1 MYIYVYINFSSNIS
15 EIQDDEVEETVYR
28 DRKRQLPLELTLELT
43 EETFHATVT
52 ASDSI
57 VLFYAG
63 CEYYEPLEV
72 TAVLHIRTFKVGRF
86 YFCLLLLHIVK

>member
-1 MYIYVYINFSSNIS
+1 M
-15 EIQDDEVEETVYR
+15 EETVYR
-28 DRKRQLPLELTLELT
+28 DRKKQLPLELTVELT
-43 EETFHATVT
+43 EETFHATVA

-72 TAVLHIRTFKVGRF
+72 TAILHSRTFKAGRF
-86 YFCLLLLHIVK
+86 YFCVLLLHIVK

>member
-1 MYIYVYINFSSNIS
+1 M
-15 EIQDDEVEETVYR
+15 EETVYR
-28 DRKRQLPLELTLELT
+28 DRKKQLPLELTVELT

-63 CEYYEPLEV
+63 CEYYEHLEV
-72 TAVLHIRTFKVGRF
+72 TTVLHIRTFKVGRL
-86 YFCLLLLHIVK
+86 YFCLLLLHVVK